1 MPRIL
6 EYHIMYID
14 NDFEVLLPS
23 EWRVAKKIAKECRQG
38 IHPEIDMV
46 SRTEFIYSVD
56 RDDDSEWYLEKI
68 NYTDL
73 YVSDKGENA

>member
-23 EWRVAKKIAKECRQG
+23 EWRVAKKIAEESRKG
-38 IHPEIDMV
+38 IHPEVDMV
-46 SRTEFIYSVD
+46 SIAEFIYSVD